1 MRFTIYIPIEH
12 VLRDIKFALNQLFI
26 NINSIMA
33 DEKLVNDLLN
43 GIEDPRA
50 KEMLVKIIESYKVM
64 WK

>member
-1 MRFTIYIPIEH
+1 MRFTIDIPIEH